1 MKLLHTSDW
10 HLGRNLFSVPLL
22 DHQRVFLEWLIAQVD
37 EHQVDAVIISGD
49 IYDRSVPAVETISLF
64 EWALIELAKRTE
76 VVLIP
81 GNHDSATRL
90 GFAGPL
96 LEAAR
101 VHVRASAANL
111 ARPIILTARTHERPQ
126 ADDSTQATDRVQIF
140 CIPYLEP
147 AFHSA
152 NFDCERSHAGVLAA
166 AMDQIRS
173 AADLDLPIVVVSHAF
188 ITGGVASESERDV
201 RVGGIPDA
209 PVSIFQG
216 ANYVA
221 LGHLHRPQELST
233 PVGMLARYS
242 GSPIAYSFSEEGQV
256 KSVVLLDISSL
267 GAEVML
273 LPTPTP
279 RPLST
284 IRGDLEDLLN
294 DPMWQEAQDHW
305 IRAVVTD
312 DRRPERPME
321 RLRERFPHT
330 LQLEFAPS
338 NAVLTNEFR
347 AVDIATLDPVEVT
360 SQFINYVAGIAA
372 TDQELTLIEQ
382 AVERVRIAQVQ

>member
-22 DHQRVFLEWLIAQVD
+22 DHQKVFLEWLIDQVD

-101 VHVRASAANL
+101 VHVRASAADL
-111 ARPIILTARTHERPQ
+111 TRPIILTART
-126 ADDSTQATDRVQIF
+126 DDGTHSAEQIQIF

-152 NFDCERSHAGVLAA
+152 NFGCERSHAAVLGA
-166 AMDQIRS
+166 AMDQVRS
-173 AADLDLPIVVVSHAF
+173 AADFEMPIVVVSHAF

-233 PVGMLARYS
+233 PDGMLARYS

-256 KSVVLLDISSL
+256 KSVVLLEITNHNTE
-267 GAEVML
+267 AIL
-273 LPTPTP
+273 LSTPTP

-284 IRGDLEDLLN
+284 IRGDIDDLLSN
-294 DPMWQEAQDHW
+294 PVWQEVQDHW

-338 NAVLTNEFR
+338 NATLTDEYR
-347 AVDIATLDPVEVT
+347 AVDIANLDPVEVT
-360 SQFINYVAGIAA
+360 AQFINYVAGVAA
-372 TDQELTLIEQ
+372 TDEELTLIER
-382 AVERVRIAQVQ
+382 AVERVRIAQAQ

>member
-10 HLGRNLFSVPLL
+10 HLGRNLFSVPLI
-22 DHQRVFLEWLIAQVD
+22 DHQRVFLEWLITQVD
-37 EHQVDAVIISGD
+37 EHQVDAVMISGD

-76 VVLIP
+76 VILIP

-101 VHVRASAANL
+101 VHVRATATDL
-111 ARPIILTARTHERPQ
+111 ARPIILTAQTNDRTHAAEQ
-126 ADDSTQATDRVQIF
+126 VQIF

-152 NFDCERSHAGVLAA
+152 NFDCERSHAGGLGA

-173 AADLDLPIVVVSHAF
+173 AADFESPIVVVSHAF

-209 PVSIFQG
+209 PVSSFQG

-221 LGHLHRPQELST
+221 LGHLHRPQEVST
-233 PVGMLARYS
+233 PDGMLARYS

-256 KSVVLLDISSL
+256 KSVVLLEITSQ
-267 GAEVML
+267 GTEAIL

-279 RPLST
+279 RSLAT
-284 IRGDLEDLLN
+284 IRGGIDDLLSN
-294 DPMWQEAQDHW
+294 PVWDGVQEHW

-330 LQLEFAPS
+330 LQLEFSPS
-338 NAVLTNEFR
+338 NAALTTEYR

-360 SQFINYVAGIAA
+360 SQFINYVAGVAA

>member
-10 HLGRNLFSVPLL
+10 HLGRNLFSIPLI
-22 DHQRVFLEWLIAQVD
+22 DHQRVFLEWLIDQVD

-101 VHVRASAANL
+101 VHVRASVADL
-111 ARPIILTARTHERPQ
+111 ARPIILTARTDNGTEN
-126 ADDSTQATDRVQIF
+126 AERVQIF

-152 NFDCERSHAGVLAA
+152 DFDCERSHAAVLGA
-166 AMDQIRS
+166 AMDQVRS
-173 AADLDLPIVVVSHAF
+173 AADFEMPIVVVSHAF

-233 PVGMLARYS
+233 PDGMLARYS

-256 KSVVLLDISSL
+256 KSVVLLDITSQ
-267 GAEVML
+267 GADATL

-294 DPMWQEAQDHW
+294 DPMWQEVQDHW

-338 NAVLTNEFR
+338 NATLTDEYR
-347 AVDIATLDPVEVT
+347 AVDIANLDPVEVT
-360 SQFINYVAGIAA
+360 SQFINYVAGVAA
-372 TDQELTLIEQ
+372 TDEELTLIEQ
-382 AVERVRIAQVQ
+382 AVERVRIAQA

>member
-10 HLGRNLFSVPLL
+10 HLGRNLFSIPLI
-22 DHQRVFLEWLIAQVD
+22 DHQRVFLEWLIEQVD

-101 VHVRASAANL
+101 VHVRASVADL
-111 ARPIILTARTHERPQ
+111 TRPIILTARTDNGTEE
-126 ADDSTQATDRVQIF
+126 AERVQIF

-152 NFDCERSHAGVLAA
+152 NFDCERSHAGVLGA

-173 AADLDLPIVVVSHAF
+173 TADFEMPVIVVSHAF

-233 PVGMLARYS
+233 PDGMLARYS

-256 KSVVLLDISSL
+256 KSVVLIDISSQ

-279 RPLST
+279 RALST
-284 IRGDLEDLLN
+284 IRGDIDDLLSN
-294 DPMWQEAQDHW
+294 PVWQEAQEHW

-338 NAVLTNEFR
+338 NAALTNEFR

-360 SQFINYVAGIAA
+360 SQFINYVAGVAA
-372 TDQELTLIEQ
+372 TDEELTLIEQ
-382 AVERVRIAQVQ
+382 AVERVRIEQA

>member
-1 MKLLHTSDW
+1 M
-10 HLGRNLFSVPLL
+10 FSVPLFE
-22 DHQRVFLEWLIAQVD
+22 HQRVFLEWLIEQVD
-37 EHQVDAVIISGD
+37 EHRVDAVVISGD
-49 IYDRSVPAVETISLF
+49 IYDRSVPSVETISLF
-64 EWALIELAKRTE
+64 EWALIELAQRTE

-101 VHVRASAANL
+101 VHVRASAADL
-111 ARPIILTARTHERPQ
+111 SRPILLTSQEGDRT
-126 ADDSTQATDRVQIF
+126 QIF

-147 AFHSA
+147 AFHAA
-152 NFDCERSHAGVLAA
+152 NFNCERTHAGVLGA
-166 AMDQIRS
+166 AMEQIRL
-173 AADLDLPIVVVSHAF
+173 AADFEMPIVVVAHAF
-188 ITGGVASESERDV
+188 VTGGVASESERDV

-209 PVSIFQG
+209 PVSIFHG

-221 LGHLHRPQELST
+221 LGHLHRPQQLST
-233 PVGMLARYS
+233 PDGMQARYS
-242 GSPIAYSFSEEGQV
+242 GSPIAYSFSEEGQE
-256 KSVVLLDISSL
+256 KSVAFLEITDQGTDVR
-267 GAEVML
+267 L

-284 IRGDLEDLLN
+284 IRGEIDDLLSN
-294 DPMWQEAQDHW
+294 EVWKGVEGHW
-305 IRAVVTD
+305 IRAIVTD

-338 NAVLTNEFR
+338 NASLTNEYR
-347 AVDIATLDPVEVT
+347 AIDIAALDPVEVT
-360 SQFINYVAGIAA
+360 SQFISYVAGVAA
-372 TDQELTLIEQ
+372 TEQELVLIAE
-382 AVERVRIAQVQ
+382 AVERVRIAQVH

>member
-22 DHQRVFLEWLIAQVD
+22 DHQKVFLEWLIGQVD

-101 VHVRASAANL
+101 VHVRASVADL
-111 ARPIILTARTHERPQ
+111 ARPIILTSQTGDNAQGSEQ
-126 ADDSTQATDRVQIF
+126 IQIF

-152 NFDCERSHAGVLAA
+152 NFDCERSHAAVLSS
-166 AMDQIRS
+166 AMDQIRD
-173 AADLDLPIVVVSHAF
+173 AADFNLPVVVVSHAF
-188 ITGGVASESERDV
+188 VTGGVASESERDV

-209 PVSIFQG
+209 PVSIYQG

-233 PVGMLARYS
+233 PDGMLARYS

-256 KSVVLLDISSL
+256 KSVVLLEITSQ
-267 GAEVML
+267 GTEAIL

-284 IRGDLEDLLN
+284 IRGDIDDLLRN
-294 DPMWQEAQDHW
+294 AVWQGVEDHW
-305 IRAVVTD
+305 IRAIVTD
-312 DRRPERPME
+312 DRRPDRPMD
-321 RLRERFPHT
+321 RIRERFPHT

-338 NAVLTNEFR
+338 NAALTNEYR

-360 SQFINYVAGIAA
+360 SQFINYVAGVAA
-372 TDQELTLIEQ
+372 TEQELTLIEA
-382 AVERVRIAQVQ
+382 AVERVRIAQA

>member
-22 DHQRVFLEWLIAQVD
+22 DHQKVFLEWLVDQVD

-101 VHVRASAANL
+101 VHVRASAADL
-111 ARPIILTARTHERPQ
+111 TRPIILTSKVGDAAQ
-126 ADDSTQATDRVQIF
+126 AVEQIQIF

-152 NFDCERSHAGVLAA
+152 NFGCERSHAAVLGA
-166 AMDQIRS
+166 AMDQVRS
-173 AADLDLPIVVVSHAF
+173 AADFEMPIVVVSHAF

-233 PVGMLARYS
+233 PDGMLARYS

-256 KSVVLLDISSL
+256 KSVVLLEITNHNTE
-267 GAEVML
+267 AIL
-273 LPTPTP
+273 LSTPTP

-284 IRGDLEDLLN
+284 IRGDIDDLLSN
-294 DPMWQEAQDHW
+294 PVWQEVQDHW

-338 NAVLTNEFR
+338 NATLTDEYR
-347 AVDIATLDPVEVT
+347 AVDIANLDPVEVT
-360 SQFINYVAGIAA
+360 AQFINYVAGVAA
-372 TDQELTLIEQ
+372 TDEELTLIEQ
-382 AVERVRIAQVQ
+382 AVERVRIAQAQ